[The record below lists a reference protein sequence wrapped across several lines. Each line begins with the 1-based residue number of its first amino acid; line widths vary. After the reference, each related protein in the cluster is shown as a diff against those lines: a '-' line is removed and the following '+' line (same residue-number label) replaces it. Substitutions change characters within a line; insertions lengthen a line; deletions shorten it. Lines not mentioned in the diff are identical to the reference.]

1 MSGGGKNP
9 LMALCLRILVAGYLA
24 YLGLQI
30 WPEKDNI
37 MLTVASVFFLA
48 AGAAF
53 GIWAILKFKR
63 DGGSE
68 GGEE

>member
-9 LMALCLRILVAGYLA
+9 LMALSLRILVAGYLA

-30 WPEKDNI
+30 WPEK
-37 MLTVASVFFLA
+37 V
-48 AGAAF
+48 
-53 GIWAILKFKR
+53 WAILKFKR